1 MSGFKVSELAQ
12 EDLLE
17 IYEQMTPENLDA
29 AARLMQSFREKFRLL
44 AQFPNMGK
52 ERNELLLY
60 LRYFPVGNYLVF
72 YQPTDEGIEILR
84 VQHGAR
90 ELDNL
95 FEL

>member
-1 MSGFKVSELAQ
+1 MNSFKVSELAQ

-17 IYEQMTPENLDA
+17 IYEQIAPENPDA
-29 AARLMQSFREKFRLL
+29 ATRLMQSFREKFGLL

-60 LRYFPVGNYLVF
+60 LRSFPAGNYLIF

-84 VQHGAR
+84 VRHGAR
-90 ELDNL
+90 ELDDL
-95 FEL
+95 FEA